1 MLLWPP
7 APSGSAIPWRT
18 QALCTGSCQC
28 NLICAMPLGTGA
40 ILVRQEN
47 GCFPSGFMEN
57 IVMQQPVF
65 LFVFWTYFCVNK
77 SYCVVKDY
85 QFREFNKKT
94 VVLVGVQEDL
104 LFCHLLAAEGKIL

>member
-1 MLLWPP
+1 
-7 APSGSAIPWRT
+7 
-18 QALCTGSCQC
+18 
-28 NLICAMPLGTGA
+28 
-40 ILVRQEN
+40 
-47 GCFPSGFMEN
+47 
-57 IVMQQPVF
+57 MQQPVF

-104 LFCHLLAAEGKIL
+104 LFCHLLAAEGKILWECDWYAAGVVRFFVLRMGETRYKAL